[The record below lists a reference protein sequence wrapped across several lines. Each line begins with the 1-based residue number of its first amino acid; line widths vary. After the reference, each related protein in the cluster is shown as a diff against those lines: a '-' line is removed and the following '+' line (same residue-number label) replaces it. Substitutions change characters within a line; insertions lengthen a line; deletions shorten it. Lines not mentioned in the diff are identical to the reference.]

1 MSVLRLYTEPRFR
14 FDVMRL
20 GLLLPAGLT
29 FLLHHPLVDKIYSY
43 ETVTHKCGVPYSATV
58 SWDGVSVFR
67 NFTDSRLCS
76 NNSASILSEGVVPPA
91 CHSEHYQR
99 LA

>member
-29 FLLHHPLVDKIYSY
+29 FMLHHPLVDDIYSY
-43 ETVTHKCGVPYSATV
+43 RTVTYRHEVQYNATGPL
-58 SWDGVSVFR
+58 DCVSVFGSLQTPD
-67 NFTDSRLCS
+67 FVQTTL
-76 NNSASILSEGVVPPA
+76 SAS
-91 CHSEHYQR
+91 
-99 LA
+99 